1 MVIRRVGVLSLA
13 RLYAAIAAAVGLL
26 AGVLVAAAGSLGS
39 ALSSSGEDLL
49 PFAGFGVL
57 AIVALPVLYGVLG
70 FVGGAIGGALYN
82 LFAGIVGGLEID
94 VS

>member
-26 AGVLVAAAGSLGS
+26 AGVVVAAASLLGS
-39 ALSSSGEDLL
+39 ALSSSGEDTL

-57 AIVALPVLYGVLG
+57 AIVALPILYGVLG